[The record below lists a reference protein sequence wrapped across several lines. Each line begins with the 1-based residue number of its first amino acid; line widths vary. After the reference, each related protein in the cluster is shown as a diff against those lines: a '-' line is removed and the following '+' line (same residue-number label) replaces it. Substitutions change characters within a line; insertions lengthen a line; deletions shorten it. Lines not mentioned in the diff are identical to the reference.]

1 MGARSCCFVWS
12 DSKALGASSASGLCS
27 FVSNRAHAR
36 SDSAGLTGAFCCL
49 SAIQPRPGAQSESTG
64 SCESRKCIGCCQV
77 RSSLPPDR
85 RPRLR
90 NASQCPTASAA
101 GGLFATPGPIASS
114 ERLFLRFAHGFF
126 GRFARWCVE
135 REWHVSI
142 PPRILK
148 APEGSD
154 EPMGLTPA
162 NARFNRQQKSS
173 TYTARRHRGWFA
185 KNLHVYLKRSL
196 LFSITYTLN
205 PYLQPL

>member
-1 MGARSCCFVWS
+1 MPAVTQR
-12 DSKALGASSASGLCS
+12 DSLVRFAASPLSNLGQGRRANPRAP
-27 FVSNRAHAR
+27 VSH
-36 SDSAGLTGAFCCL
+36 
-49 SAIQPRPGAQSESTG
+49 G
-64 SCESRKCIGCCQV
+64 S
-77 RSSLPPDR
+77 
-85 RPRLR
+85 
-90 NASQCPTASAA
+90 ASAA
-101 GGLFATPGPIASS
+101 AKCEARFLPTGAQGYGTPHNAPLRVLPVELFATPGPIASS

>member
-1 MGARSCCFVWS
+1 MRFAASPLSNLGQGRRANPRSSCRVTEAHRLLPS
-12 DSKALGASSASGLCS
+12 AKLASSRPAPKATERLTMPHCECCRWTLC
-27 FVSNRAHAR
+27 N
-36 SDSAGLTGAFCCL
+36 
-49 SAIQPRPGAQSESTG
+49 
-64 SCESRKCIGCCQV
+64 
-77 RSSLPPDR
+77 
-85 RPRLR
+85 
-90 NASQCPTASAA
+90 
-101 GGLFATPGPIASS
+101 PGPIASS